1 MMQKNMDSLEEL
13 KLAESWEYIQGGLLL
28 LDETGKALA
37 LANGELKRYINS
49 LTAMDPKA
57 AALISRLKLND
68 PEQAFDTVPASLI
81 QLTAQDIEYLK
92 EDPAVLDESFGSVAM
107 ADFYG
112 YTAKYL
118 NVYSEVPKAMHEY
131 IRKTVKRE
139 LPEIRIAH

>member
-1 MMQKNMDSLEEL
+1 MMQNNMDSLEEL
-13 KLAESWEYIQGGLLL
+13 KLAESWEYIQGGLLF

-68 PEQAFDTVPASLI
+68 PEQAFDTVPASLK

-112 YTAKYL
+112 YAAKYL

-131 IRKTVKRE
+131 IRETVKRE
-139 LPEIRIAH
+139 LPDIRIAH